1 MANLKL
7 LSAEEIELVLAKLP
21 NETRLDLLGFALDLV
36 GFVNPAANVA
46 SAGISLWR
54 GDFFGAA
61 VSAISVIP
69 VGNLLKIAKL
79 EKYAKLFET
88 LVLRIV
94 PTKPELYKLL
104 TPVMTEFRSVLA
116 KIPAGN
122 RHIET
127 IREMVSKFFRN
138 AELYRLSRGLKGL
151 EEWAEF
157 ASKRGRWK
165 NPAYAKAGTTPANVV
180 ERLLNAAENGPP
192 TLRMNAK
199 EVIHQMGEKD
209 WVISAGPHR
218 TTATAGAVLD
228 QTPHIT
234 VEIAGQPHAY
244 HLRLDK
250 GGHVWEIRTMGRVEG
265 ELKPVNPVSGTPRP
279 WVGPGR

>member
-1 MANLKL
+1 MPNLKL
-7 LSAEEIELVLAKLP
+7 LSAKEIEQLLEKLP
-21 NETRLDLLGFALDLV
+21 YETRLDLLGFALDLV

-61 VSAISVIP
+61 VSAVSVIP
-69 VGNLLKIAKL
+69 VGNLLKVAKL
-79 EKYAKLFET
+79 EKYAKVFET
-88 LVLRIV
+88 LVLRVV
-94 PTKPELYKLL
+94 PTNPELYKLL
-104 TPVMTEFRSVLA
+104 TPVMAEFRSVLA

-122 RHIET
+122 KHIET
-127 IREMVSKFFRN
+127 IREMVSRFFRN
-138 AELYRLSRGLKGL
+138 AELNRLSRGLKGL

-165 NPAYAKAGTTPANVV
+165 NPAYAKAGTTPADVV
-180 ERLLNAAENGPP
+180 ERLLDAAENGPT

-199 EVIHQMGEKD
+199 EMIHQMGERD

-244 HLRLDK
+244 HLRLDNE
-250 GGHVWEIRTMGRVEG
+250 GHVWEIRTMDRVEG
-265 ELKPVNPVSGTPRP
+265 ELKPANPVPGTPRP
-279 WVGPGR
+279 WVGPGQ